1 MLTLLGS
8 ITIDWSVEW
17 LGIIASAI
25 ILVSFLFSKQLV
37 TRLINMV
44 GCVAFVIYALVYIQS
59 FSTAFMNGALFIVH
73 IIFIVKDY
81 LARKKNKDIVVN
93 AEQSK
98 SAYSDNESANSTN
111 DSDVINVTDTDIN
124 K

>member
-1 MLTLLGS
+1 MLTLLSS

-59 FSTAFMNGALFIVH
+59 FSTAFMNGALFVVH

-81 LARKKNKDIVVN
+81 LARKKNKDTVEKTDV
-93 AEQSK
+93 
-98 SAYSDNESANSTN
+98 DN
-111 DSDVINVTDTDIN
+111 DS
-124 K
+124 KK